1 MTANNLNDDWW
12 KQAVVYQIYPRSFK
26 DVNGDGLGDIA
37 GVTEKMDYLKNL
49 GVDAIWLS
57 PFYPSDLADGGY
69 DVIDYRNVD
78 PRLGTMDDFDAMA
91 EAAHEAG
98 MSVMVDAKRNDI
110 GATAEAYATSYLGK
124 TQLPAGEARAF
135 EGDFVTVNAYLG
147 VDGVKPFVNAC
158 EKNGGG
164 IFALVKTS
172 NPSSGQLQDMKLED
186 GRTVYEMMGDLVS
199 EWGESTIGRHGY
211 SQVGAVVG
219 ATYPE
224 QGRELRARMKH
235 TFFLVPGYGAQGGT
249 AEDLRHCFNE
259 DGLGAVVNSSRGIIA
274 AYKQEKYREFGPE
287 RFGEASR
294 QAVKDMVADINR
306 VL

>member
-1 MTANNLNDDWW
+1 MNQMDLMIDHIIEKHNPTVAGLDTRVEYLPEEFIAELGIGAIDTME
-12 KQAVVYQIYPRSFK
+12 KAAQAILAYNKRLIKALCDIVPAVKVQIAYYEMYG
-26 DVNGDGLGDIA
+26 VA
-37 GVTEKMDYLKNL
+37 GMKAFEETLK
-49 GVDAIWLS
+49 
-57 PFYPSDLADGGY
+57 
-69 DVIDYRNVD
+69 
-78 PRLGTMDDFDAMA
+78 
-91 EAAHEAG
+91 AAHEAG

-224 QGRELRARMKH
+224 QGRELRARMQH
-235 TFFLVPGYGAQGGT
+235 TFFLVPGYGAQGATGKDI
-249 AEDLRHCFNE
+249 AGCFDE
-259 DGLGAVVNSSRGIIA
+259 KGLGAIVN
-274 AYKQEKYREFGPE
+274 
-287 RFGEASR
+287 ASR
-294 QAVKDMVADINR
+294 SLLCAWKKQPGVAFDTAARNEAIRMRDDITANIN
-306 VL
+306 L

>member
-1 MTANNLNDDWW
+1 MNQMDLMIDRIIEKHNPTVAGLDTRVEYLPEEFIAELGIGAIDTME
-12 KQAVVYQIYPRSFK
+12 KAAQAILAYNKRLIKALCDIVPAVKVQIAYYEMYG
-26 DVNGDGLGDIA
+26 VA
-37 GVTEKMDYLKNL
+37 GMKAFEETLK
-49 GVDAIWLS
+49 
-57 PFYPSDLADGGY
+57 
-69 DVIDYRNVD
+69 
-78 PRLGTMDDFDAMA
+78 
-91 EAAHEAG
+91 AAHEAG

-164 IFALVKTS
+164 IFVLVKTS

-235 TFFLVPGYGAQGGT
+235 TFFLVPGYGAQGATGKDI
-249 AEDLRHCFNE
+249 AGCFDE
-259 DGLGAVVNSSRGIIA
+259 KGLGAIVN
-274 AYKQEKYREFGPE
+274 
-287 RFGEASR
+287 ASR
-294 QAVKDMVADINR
+294 SLLCAWKKQPGVAFDTAARNEAIRMRNDITANIN
-306 VL
+306 L

>member
-1 MTANNLNDDWW
+1 MNQMDLMIDRIIEKHNPTVAGLDTRVEYLPEEFIAELGIGAIDTME
-12 KQAVVYQIYPRSFK
+12 KAAQAILAYNKRLIKALCDIVPAVKVQIAYYEMYG
-26 DVNGDGLGDIA
+26 VA
-37 GVTEKMDYLKNL
+37 GMKAFEETLK
-49 GVDAIWLS
+49 V
-57 PFYPSDLADGGY
+57 
-69 DVIDYRNVD
+69 
-78 PRLGTMDDFDAMA
+78 
-91 EAAHEAG
+91 AHEAG

-235 TFFLVPGYGAQGGT
+235 TFFLVPGYGAQGATGKDI
-249 AEDLRHCFNE
+249 AGCFDE
-259 DGLGAVVNSSRGIIA
+259 KGLGAIVN
-274 AYKQEKYREFGPE
+274 
-287 RFGEASR
+287 ASR
-294 QAVKDMVADINR
+294 SLLCAWKKQPGVAFDTAARNEAIRMRDDITANIN
-306 VL
+306 L